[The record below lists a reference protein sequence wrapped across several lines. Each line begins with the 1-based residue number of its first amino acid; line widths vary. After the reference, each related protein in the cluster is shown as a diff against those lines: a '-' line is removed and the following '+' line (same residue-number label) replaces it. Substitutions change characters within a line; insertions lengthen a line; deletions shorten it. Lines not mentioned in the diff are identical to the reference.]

1 MFEGSIVEGGG
12 KGVEG
17 GVVQATDR
25 GERLSRL
32 ISVGAIVVFVGIKAF
47 YGLKSLTGTG
57 VIGPRVIAGY
67 DTDWYA
73 AAASKSI
80 FSSDFWTEVVPAGY
94 PLLIKV
100 AFENWRAVVGLQTA
114 ISIACWIYLARN
126 LAGLF
131 VSHVAQ
137 CVAVVAVMLTGISAS
152 FQIWDVALGTES
164 LSLALLCGLFGATCK
179 LISSRGTSRDV
190 WVLVAWAA
198 AASITRDSNAALL
211 APLAVVTLMW
221 LGLRRSKP
229 RRVLLFASVVVV
241 LFAAVGSL
249 ALSSSGRR
257 WYWQM
262 VDTVALR
269 VVDNPR
275 AEPYFVERGLPL
287 SPAVLALHN
296 DYFANGPD
304 LFARHPRFEAYQD
317 WIAAHGRDTYYSF
330 LASHPAWVVT
340 RPVELRSH
348 IASPGFGGQGSQFVY
363 DIPIDERTRKLG
375 AIAFPEVDALRY
387 AILAATVAGL
397 GILLVRKK
405 TRSSGVRWA
414 AGVSIVAVPHA
425 MIVYH
430 GDALELAR
438 HAIGVT
444 LQLQVVTIAVL
455 AAAVDAIV
463 NRRTAPASA

>member
-1 MFEGSIVEGGG
+1 MEGSEVYS
-12 KGVEG
+12 
-17 GVVQATDR
+17 TDR
-25 GERLSRL
+25 VERWSRL
-32 ISVGAIVVFVGIKAF
+32 ISVGAIVVFVGVKAF
-47 YGLKSLTGTG
+47 YGLKSLTGSG

-73 AAASKSI
+73 AAASKSM
-80 FSSDFWTEVVPAGY
+80 FSSDFWTAVVPAGY
-94 PLLIKV
+94 PLLIKL

-126 LAGLF
+126 LSGLF

-179 LISSRGTSRDV
+179 ALSTRGRSRDV
-190 WVLVAWAA
+190 WVMVAWAA

-211 APLAVVTLMW
+211 APLAILALMW
-221 LGLRRSKP
+221 LGLRRSRP
-229 RRVLLFASVVVV
+229 RRVVYFASVGVV

-275 AEPYFVERGLPL
+275 AEPYFAERGLPL

-304 LFARHPRFEAYQD
+304 LYSRHPRFEAYQD

-330 LASHPAWVVT
+330 LASHPAWIVT

-348 IASPGFGGQGSQFVY
+348 ITSPGFGGQGRQFVY
-363 DIPIDERTRKLG
+363 DIPIDDRTRKLG

-387 AILAATVAGL
+387 AILGATLVGAA
-397 GILLVRKK
+397 ILLLRKK
-405 TRSSGVRWA
+405 TRSPGVRWA
-414 AGVSIVAVPHA
+414 AGVGLVAVPHA
-425 MIVYH
+425 LIVYH

-444 LQLQVVTIAVL
+444 LQLQIVTIAVL
-455 AAAVDAIV
+455 AAVVDAV
-463 NRRTAPASA
+463 VSRRTAPASV